1 MTQKPIENI
10 SSKDLKNLVEQYGA
24 NKIFLVTGKGS
35 YQNSGAQDFVERALE
50 STAYVRFF
58 EFEQN
63 PKYEDVVLGTELFRE
78 SQCDIIIAIGGGSVI
93 DMAKLI
99 NIFVANSEV
108 DGLDIVK
115 NSAHISQKGKPLIA
129 IPTTAGT
136 GSEATHFAVVYHNKN
151 KYSVAHEYL
160 LPEVAVLNHQFT
172 QSQSAY
178 LTACAGMDALS
189 QAIESY
195 WSVGSTKVSEN
206 YAEKAIRLLLSN
218 LEKSVN
224 TPDTKSREST
234 MKAAYL
240 AGKAINITKTTAA
253 HAVSYAFTTYYG
265 IPHGHAVFLT
275 LPEFFEYNYGVSI
288 ADLNDPRGVE
298 HIQRNLDDLCQMFG
312 VASVRNGKCF
322 LKNLARDIGVELSL
336 DQLKI
341 ADYEARIADN
351 VNMERLGNNPRKISK
366 EGLINLLKTK
376 SN

>member
-1 MTQKPIENI
+1 MTQKLFENI
-10 SSKDLKNLVEQYGA
+10 SSFDLKNLVGQYDA

-35 YQNSGAQDFVERALE
+35 YHNSGAQDFIERALG
-50 STAYVRFF
+50 STAYVRFS

-78 SQCDIIIAIGGGSVI
+78 SQCDIFIAIGGGSVI

-99 NIFVANSEV
+99 NTFAANDQT
-108 DGLDIVK
+108 DGLEIVT
-115 NSAHISQKGKPLIA
+115 NSKRIVNRGKALIA

-160 LPEVAVLNHQFT
+160 LPEVAVLNYKFT
-172 QSQSAY
+172 MSQSEY

-206 YAEKAIRLLLSN
+206 YAEQAIGLLLSN

-224 TPDTKSREST
+224 TPDTKSRKST

-265 IPHGHAVFLT
+265 IRAK
-275 LPEFFEYNYGVSI
+275 
-288 ADLNDPRGVE
+288 
-298 HIQRNLDDLCQMFG
+298 IQ
-312 VASVRNGKCF
+312 
-322 LKNLARDIGVELSL
+322 
-336 DQLKI
+336 
-341 ADYEARIADN
+341 
-351 VNMERLGNNPRKISK
+351 P
-366 EGLINLLKTK
+366 
-376 SN
+376 